1 MSETET
7 PKIEWPA
14 ACKFCGAGHG
24 QRGNSLRWD
33 WIEFSCGSEFGTEDG
48 GAPDWDQDDECRI
61 AELEAQIAALTQR
74 LEQAEAR
81 IKEYRDK
88 VEGLEM
94 DKDKYRDKWLNT
106 LYRATAAGYREK
118 RLRDAVRKI
127 KANSYLD
134 DNVLNR
140 HSFTTTGCEA
150 LREAFALIA
159 QPSEG
164 KETEDGK

>member
-1 MSETET
+1 MSENC
-7 PKIEWPA
+7 PK
-14 ACKFCGAGHG
+14 
-24 QRGNSLRWD
+24 
-33 WIEFSCGSEFGTEDG
+33 CGSPILEAGNLFQGFRCGTYHSPSSD
-48 GAPDWDQDDECRI
+48 R
-61 AELEAQIAALTQR
+61 LEQSKSCCNAQIAALTQR

-106 LYRATAAGYREK
+106 LERATAAEDREK

-159 QPSEG
+159 QPSDQKEAEG
-164 KETEDGK
+164 ASL

>member
-1 MSETET
+1 VSDKRT
-7 PKIEWPA
+7 PEEKIADQIFHSCVLDQCDGMWFDRI
-14 ACKFCGAGHG
+14 KAGKII
-24 QRGNSLRWD
+24 RD
-33 WIEFSCGSEFGTEDG
+33 
-48 GAPDWDQDDECRI
+48 
-61 AELEAQIAALTQR
+61 QIAALTQR

-106 LYRATAAGYREK
+106 LERATAAEDREK

-159 QPSEG
+159 QPSDQKEAEG
-164 KETEDGK
+164 ASL

>member
-1 MSETET
+1 MSDKRT
-7 PKIEWPA
+7 PEEKIADQIFHSCVLDQCDGMWFDRI
-14 ACKFCGAGHG
+14 KAGKII
-24 QRGNSLRWD
+24 RD
-33 WIEFSCGSEFGTEDG
+33 
-48 GAPDWDQDDECRI
+48 
-61 AELEAQIAALTQR
+61 QIAALTQR

-106 LYRATAAGYREK
+106 LERATAAEDREK

-159 QPSEG
+159 QPSDQKEAEG
-164 KETEDGK
+164 ASL